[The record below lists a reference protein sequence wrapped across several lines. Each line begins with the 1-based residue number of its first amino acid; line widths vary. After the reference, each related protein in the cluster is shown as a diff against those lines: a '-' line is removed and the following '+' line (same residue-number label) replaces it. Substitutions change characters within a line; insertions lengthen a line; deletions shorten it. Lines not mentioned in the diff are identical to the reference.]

1 MEFERLFALAQ
12 SLVSLVK
19 CVKHPDVKSVIC
31 YKNEDYDALNM
42 VLPIRQHVTYNNDT
56 WTIVQQIDNDT
67 YDILP
72 YQFTKM
78 PVPRRVSRNEL
89 KCLQSRDTM
98 ANVPID
104 EFVKQCEQMAVY
116 YIIYCCYLN
125 CAPTNQTIDNVYKQL
140 GNIYDNPNDGEIVKT
155 IHEKLCPRTN
165 WKTVNINKINELNK
179 SRVNMVVKELKLRVN
194 DGKANIGT
202 NHDMNTSELLPEFS
216 RFQLVYKDGKMSMP
230 VSLKKYI
237 CASLGIDFK
246 TTVDAIN
253 VRVNKYVNPLYEYGI
268 NVLLRAPGRTEGSL
282 KQKLTG
288 INVNAIKPPI
298 PPLKQGIRVGGK
310 SKSRK
315 GKRGR
320 ATKKRKHRYTKK
332 HGGVLAKLTYALTA
346 ITAAFNGNLRTGLDS
361 LGFQTTPE
369 GLKLLRDVALNQVA
383 VGREAVPINMVD
395 VSTFVIDKFLN
406 SLLGYGQSEIVWVA
420 ANGNQL
426 RHFFRPELIA
436 ATYGQISG
444 GGSYLVAF
452 AKKIPGIDSS
462 TALVGAALGY
472 VVQKNADSVRND
484 VGEYMPIQ
492 AFGHNT
498 VVSAQQI
505 LLDEALAKKQ
515 AKERA
520 MEKAWEQAQA
530 FGENYQNIVAESIT
544 DANTKIENAK
554 MWDKMIQDSGIEWA
568 KLTEEQREQ
577 TIAKLQEFNE
587 NHTLNVDPFL
597 NMLKQIEIDQQI
609 VESARTGIDETAKQ
623 QIFDAISYNM
633 DEVQRVAGD
642 FYTASLIYETT
653 LDNYDIPQE
662 QKEVLLKELNH
673 IRETSDNLDTMVQ
686 NMNEW
691 MAKGNRMEREA
702 RFNAENQGALVA
714 TDSGVR
720 THVNEKVAIPPMET
734 LVSRAVEPSIATN
747 QMDVTNEYSLI
758 QNSYKVL
765 LGTYATVVALSSES
779 DAPVFSVRGEN
790 KEETIITPDV
800 TINIQKKLN
809 DQKRYLAKLQQKLSE
824 LLELAKTSTKKLFKE
839 IERVKKWI
847 AQTVNKIA
855 TLEQQQ
861 EPQYSGSSS
870 HNDSTDSTND
880 SEKSK
885 DWYVEFAA
893 GLGILGATTALN
905 IGLAIH
911 DIKQEDKR
919 KKDEAEA
926 KEKRKI
932 AEEKNK
938 QQKKIYYERIEN
950 NERNAILNANPLV
963 NDANF
968 HDSINLDINNLQTNT
983 QIPTTQ
989 TNTQNPTTPTNNTD
1003 EHK

>member
-42 VLPIRQHVTYNNDT
+42 VLPIRQHVVYNNDT

-72 YQFTKM
+72 YQFTNM

-125 CAPTNQTIDNVYKQL
+125 CTPTNQTIDNVYKQL

-155 IHEKLCPRTN
+155 IHENTCPRTN
-165 WKTVNINKINELNK
+165 WKPVNINKINELNK
-179 SRVNMVVKELKLRVN
+179 NRVNMVVKELKLRVN

-202 NHDMNTSELLPEFS
+202 NYDMNTSELLPEFS

-253 VRVNKYVNPLYEYGI
+253 IQVNKYVNPLYEYGI
-268 NVLLRAPGRTEGSL
+268 NVLLRAPGRTEGSTARKQSSLGL
-282 KQKLTG
+282 KQKLTSL
-288 INVNAIKPPI
+288 NVNSIKPPI

-310 SKSRK
+310 SNSDICKSRK

-332 HGGVLAKLTYALTA
+332 HGMHGGVLAKLTYALTA
-346 ITAAFNGNLRTGLDS
+346 ITAVFNSNMRTGLDS
-361 LGFQTTPE
+361 LGFQVTPQ
-369 GLKLLRDVALNQVA
+369 GYRLVQDAVLNQVA
-383 VGREAVPINMVD
+383 VGREAVPLNMVS
-395 VSTFVIDKFLN
+395 VSTLAIDSVLR
-406 SLLGYGQSEIVWVA
+406 YRQSGIVWA
-420 ANGNQL
+420 YANGYQL
-426 RHFFRPELIA
+426 RRFFTPEYIA
-436 ATYGQISG
+436 ATYGQIG
-444 GGSYLVAF
+444 GAGSYLVAF
-452 AKKIPGIDSS
+452 VEKTTGIDTT
-462 TALVGAALGY
+462 TALAGAALGY
-472 VVQKNADSVRND
+472 AAQKIIDSEWD
-484 VGEYMPIQ
+484 YSPSQ
-492 AFGHNT
+492 AYGHNT
-498 VVSAQQI
+498 GI
-505 LLDEALAKKQ
+505 
-515 AKERA
+515 
-520 MEKAWEQAQA
+520 
-530 FGENYQNIVAESIT
+530 
-544 DANTKIENAK
+544 DANQVLWEEAQRWGQQYENTVVDVIQQTENAK
-554 MWDKMIQDSGIEWA
+554 MWDKMIQESGIEWA
-568 KLTEEQREQ
+568 KLSEEQREK
-577 TIAKLQEFNE
+577 TVAKLREFNE
-587 NHTLNVDPFL
+587 NHTIYVDPFL

-609 VESARTGIDETAKQ
+609 IESARTGIDETAKQ
-623 QIFDAISYNM
+623 QILDAISYNM

-642 FYTASLIYETT
+642 FYTASLIYETN
-653 LDNYDIPQE
+653 LDNYDIPPE
-662 QKEVLLKELNH
+662 HKDVLLKELNH
-673 IRETSDNLDTMVQ
+673 IRETSENLDTLVQ
-686 NMNEW
+686 NMNQW

-702 RFNAENQGALVA
+702 MFNEKNQGALVA

-720 THVNEKVAIPPMET
+720 THVNEKVAVPPKET
-734 LVSRAVEPSIATN
+734 MVSRAMEPSI
-747 QMDVTNEYSLI
+747 VTNVDNDFIII
-758 QNSYKVL
+758 QNSYKEL
-765 LGTYATVVALSSES
+765 LGTYATVVALSCET
-779 DAPVFSVRGEN
+779 DAPAFSVRGEN

-800 TINIQKKLN
+800 PMNNQKKLN
-809 DQKRYLAKLQQKLSE
+809 DQKRYLVKLQQNLSK
-824 LLELAKTSTKKLFKE
+824 LLELAKTSTKRMYKE

-861 EPQYSGSSS
+861 EPQYSGSGST
-870 HNDSTDSTND
+870 NNSTDSTND

-911 DIKQEDKR
+911 DTKQEIDKVQQ
-919 KKDEAEA
+919 KFDEVQQKINKEEE
-926 KEKRKI
+926 KEKFI
-932 AEEKNK
+932 QSE
-938 QQKKIYYERIEN
+938 
-950 NERNAILNANPLV
+950 
-963 NDANF
+963 
-968 HDSINLDINNLQTNT
+968 INLQNARNKLYKNISVNVL
-983 QIPTTQ
+983 TTG
-989 TNTQNPTTPTNNTD
+989 NKSNTD
-1003 EHK
+1003 NFNPGVINTNSNVNVPGEVTATDTNIINKVPQYVYSTINTNQPRVRK